1 MALRHGFMGVGIA
14 RAEHMDEEADHLEAW
29 LAKGYYGEMAYMANH
44 FEMRVD
50 PTKLVPGAKSV
61 VSLMYNY
68 YPGKN
73 SPEISDP
80 DIEKDKLWKERM
92 PDTGYRMPDATQKDS
107 LQKSLP
113 VDSFKISRYAYG
125 EDYHKV
131 VRRKLKEL
139 VAELKK
145 EVGDFHGRVFVD
157 SAPVME
163 RDWAKRSGQ
172 GWVGK
177 NTLLIH
183 PGKGSYFFLAE
194 IILDVEFDY
203 DHPIRDHC
211 GTCTRCIDACPT
223 EAISPEGYIL
233 DGSKCISYLTI
244 ELKSKIP
251 EEFKGKMEDW
261 IFGCDIC
268 QEVCPWNRFS
278 KPHHEPSFDQN
289 EKMKEI
295 KKEDWIE
302 MTEEI
307 FDGVFKN
314 SPVKR
319 TGFNGL
325 KRNIS
330 FALQTKNSGG
340 SFF

>member
-1 MALRHGFMGVGIA
+1 EMALNHGFMGVGISK
-14 RAEHMDEEADHLEAW
+14 AERLDDEAKQLEGW
-29 LAKGYYGEMAYMANH
+29 LSKGYHGDMAYMANH

-68 YPGKN
+68 YPGECP
-73 SPEISDP
+73 SEISDS
-80 DIEKDKLWKERM
+80 DNEKNKLWKERM
-92 PDTGYRMPDATQKDS
+92 SDTGYRMPDSTQKES
-107 LQKSLP
+107 IQKSLS
-113 VDSFKISRYAYG
+113 VDSFKISKYAYG

-172 GWVGK
+172 GWIGK

-183 PGKGSYFFLAE
+183 PKKGSYFFLAE
-194 IILDVEFDY
+194 IILDVELDY

-211 GTCTRCIDACPT
+211 GTCTKCIDACPT
-223 EAISPEGYIL
+223 EAISPAGYIL

-251 EEFKGKMEDW
+251 DEFKGKMEDW

-278 KPHHEPSFDQN
+278 KPHHEPAFEMDDRLKEYKKQDWLELTAEVFDSIF
-289 EKMKEI
+289 EK
-295 KKEDWIE
+295 
-302 MTEEI
+302 
-307 FDGVFKN
+307 

-319 TGFNGL
+319 TGFEGL
-325 KRNIS
+325 KRNIG
-330 FALQTKNSGG
+330 FVQN
-340 SFF
+340 